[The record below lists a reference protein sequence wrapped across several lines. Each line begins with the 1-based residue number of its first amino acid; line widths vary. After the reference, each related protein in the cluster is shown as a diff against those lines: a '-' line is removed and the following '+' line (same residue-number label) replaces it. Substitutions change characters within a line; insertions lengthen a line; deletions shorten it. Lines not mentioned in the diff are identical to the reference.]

1 MNSKSF
7 LMLFAFLGILFI
19 NAQKKDDV
27 TIVGKWQHVSTS
39 GSNGAKMFTNKV
51 KNGNILEFFPSNKI
65 TDNKGHSGYYKLN
78 GEKLEISLDKK
89 VNYFRVFFNGKKE
102 MNLSPVTADYQ
113 IICDEGCSDKY
124 QKIK

>member
-1 MNSKSF
+1 MYPKTF
-7 LMLFAFLGILFI
+7 LMLFVFLGILFI

-27 TIVGKWQHVSTS
+27 AIIGKWQHVSSS

-51 KNGNILEFFPSNKI
+51 KNGNILEFLPSNKV
-65 TDNKGHSGYYKLN
+65 TDNKGLVGFYKLN
-78 GEKLEISLDKK
+78 GEKLEISFDKK
-89 VNYFRVFFNGKKE
+89 VNYYRVFFNGKKE
-102 MNLSPVTADYQ
+102 INLSPVTSDYQ